1 LTSESQQNKIFSF
14 QSQAWNRGG
23 REPAC
28 NDFEAV
34 VFRQHRSLARLKK
47 RLIEAGA
54 SLAMMTGSGSGVFG
68 LFDTRAEATLAL
80 GSLKGPGNLSVR
92 SRMPDPYRI
101 SLVSRQRY
109 RSLWW
114 RALKEHITQTTWP
127 PQSRYLR

>member
-1 LTSESQQNKIFSF
+1 M
-14 QSQAWNRGG
+14 
-23 REPAC
+23 
-28 NDFEAV
+28 
-34 VFRQHRSLARLKK
+34 KK

-68 LFDTRAEATLAL
+68 LFDTREEATLAL
-80 GSLKGPGNLSVR
+80 KSLGTLGK
-92 SRMPDPYRI
+92 MYRI

-127 PQSRYLR
+127 PQSRYPR

>member
-1 LTSESQQNKIFSF
+1 
-14 QSQAWNRGG
+14 
-23 REPAC
+23 
-28 NDFEAV
+28 
-34 VFRQHRSLARLKK
+34 
-47 RLIEAGA
+47 
-54 SLAMMTGSGSGVFG
+54 MMTGSGSGVFG

>member
-14 QSQAWNRGG
+14 QSQTWRRGS

-34 VFRQHRSLARLKK
+34 VFKQHRSLAVLKK
-47 RLIEAGA
+47 RLIGAGA
-54 SLAMMTGSGSGVFG
+54 SVALMTGSGSGVFG

-80 GSLKGPGNLSVR
+80 GLLKGPG
-92 SRMPDPYRI
+92 MPGPYKI

-114 RALKEHITQTTWP
+114 QALKEHTTERTWP